1 MIQEFG
7 MGDGRVVDTMGL
19 KENPDLLPRMIAS
32 KRQDVEKRKV
42 GKRYKDLGQAGLL
55 QIEMH
60 WPHEREGFKLS
71 FHL

>member
-1 MIQEFG
+1 
-7 MGDGRVVDTMGL
+7 
-19 KENPDLLPRMIAS
+19 MIAS

-42 GKRYKDLGQAGLL
+42 GKRYKDLGQAGAFFL

-60 WPHEREGFKLS
+60 WQHEREGSKLS